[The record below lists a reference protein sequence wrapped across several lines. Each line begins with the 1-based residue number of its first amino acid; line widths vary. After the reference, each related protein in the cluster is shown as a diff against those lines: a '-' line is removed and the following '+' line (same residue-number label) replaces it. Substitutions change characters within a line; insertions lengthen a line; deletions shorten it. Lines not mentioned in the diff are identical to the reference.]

1 MKYQK
6 SCLTIL
12 DLKSLI
18 QTLKNPNQD
27 GWQHEGSKQR
37 TVHESK
43 LHQFLKS
50 ASWNLSAA
58 RVKITKL
65 KFSENIFYLWPRK
78 IFAVPSS
85 YLQVTRYIITKILT
99 SDTHDVIFKKY
110 LLRCSLQKHK
120 LFHFSSMHRS
130 LGRRLR
136 WDQPQHVQYSIIKML
151 IQLFWRKRDDS
162 RESKVFGIDA
172 VYSDLNL
179 SFSSGQYLSCTS

>member
-1 MKYQK
+1 MK
-6 SCLTIL
+6 SRWLTTWRVETKNGARVKIASISEICV
-12 DLKSLI
+12 LKS
-18 QTLKNPNQD
+18 KRR
-27 GWQHEGSKQR
+27 GG
-37 TVHESK
+37 
-43 LHQFLKS
+43 
-50 ASWNLSAA
+50 
-58 RVKITKL
+58 KITKL

-172 VYSDLNL
+172 VYSDYKFIILERAIPFLYFLTDSNICF
-179 SFSSGQYLSCTS
+179 FSCCLFCITSCWT